1 MANSC
6 DTVVQF
12 RGDERALNDLLG
24 RISTKPLRELAADFE
39 ITEGEAA
46 NTSCDRSPFRG
57 DVIDVDKSAYRL
69 YQDDAWV
76 PHVALWSVVC
86 EKIYGNKIS
95 FVYKAEE
102 PGDNIFINTDDS
114 GLFFPEKFVCDY
126 CFRGQ
131 SDVEYFPDEQCFL
144 HWLNK
149 TFDID
154 ANTVNNAET
163 VIIDK
168 FVDDDEYITIGHFR
182 DRF

>member
-12 RGDERALNDLLG
+12 RGDERALDDLFG
-24 RISTKPLRELAADFE
+24 RISTKPLREIATDFD
-39 ITEGEAA
+39 ITETEAA
-46 NTSCDRSPFRG
+46 NISCDRSPFRG
-57 DVIDVDKSAYRL
+57 DVIDIDKSSYRL

-86 EKIYGNKIS
+86 EKIYDNKIS

-102 PGDNIFINTDDS
+102 PGDNIYINTDDS
-114 GLFFPEKFVCDY
+114 GLFFSEKFVCDY
-126 CFRGQ
+126 CFKEK
-131 SDVEYFPDEQCFL
+131 SDVEYFPDERCFL

-149 TFDID
+149 TFDVDAGTID
-154 ANTVNNAET
+154 DAET
-163 VIIDK
+163 MIIDK
-168 FVDDDEYITIGHFR
+168 LVDDDEYITIGRFC